1 MKKGKLGDDQFR
13 TVDRNHMDM
22 VVKDCLDVQDKL
34 NSLTDEEEKQIKGIV
49 EDVAKVNIDNSDKSY
64 YLDGFLSKLTVAFK
78 SRVQEQISSE
88 KFWDFQ
94 DEVAD
99 AVGDYKIPQNLVLIL
114 GRLIEKNRDIGGPNR
129 DLNPG
134 LITAFL
140 VTLCRVVKSMCS
152 TKIEEIDDE
161 L

>member
-1 MKKGKLGDDQFR
+1 
-13 TVDRNHMDM
+13 MDM
-22 VVKDCLDVQDKL
+22 VIKDCLDIQDKL
-34 NSLTDEEEKQIKGIV
+34 NSLTGEEEKQIKGIV

-94 DEVAD
+94 DEVVD

-114 GRLIEKNRDIGGPNR
+114 GRLIEKNRDIQ
-129 DLNPG
+129 
-134 LITAFL
+134 I
-140 VTLCRVVKSMCS
+140 V
-152 TKIEEIDDE
+152 I
-161 L
+161 